1 MTPEEII
8 QNNLYNNEHIYLLS
22 KSDIKVEKKTRIGCG
37 APIFIL
43 LSIPFFFFAEVIAVG
58 CVLLVIA
65 VFAVFIANSRDEDKV
80 ESENNY
86 AAAAVTN
93 YRVIWWVPRTE
104 GSDFKGNKC
113 PRGLYSI
120 NMRDIVACGDNDY
133 GHIWI
138 RKYGYKNV
146 TFISSITDPGKFA
159 RKVMEVN
166 HSLYG

>member
-65 VFAVFIANSRDEDKV
+65 VFAVFVANSRDEDKV

-93 YRVIWWVPRTE
+93 YRVIWWEPRRESNIVNETMIA
-104 GSDFKGNKC
+104 
-113 PRGLYSI
+113 RGLHSI
-120 NMRDIVACGDNDY
+120 NMRDIAACGDNDY
-133 GHIWI
+133 GQIWI
-138 RKYGYKNV
+138 KKYGRNNV
-146 TFISSITDPGKFA
+146 TFISSITNPGQFA